1 MSIKQSFEQP
11 SVKLL
16 FCSVSDRPALS
27 KVHFEHLQ
35 SYCDKHDYK
44 CVLEDKSLCNE
55 RAPAWSKI
63 ILLQREMKNNPDY
76 DYIIW
81 IDDDILITNKEK
93 KFEEFIEKY
102 SRDHDIFVSE
112 DALKSYPMNTG
123 IIVCKNNKQTLKYL
137 QHIWQLCEKYP
148 QYKTGVCLWE
158 QDIMTIDYRVN
169 NNKYVKIIPYK
180 TIQTFQRNSNKDW
193 TRGDFSAHFTGMNMD
208 DRIKMRNEVLSM
220 INS

>member
-1 MSIKQSFEQP
+1 MKI
-11 SVKLL
+11 L
-16 FCSVSDRPALS
+16 FCSVSDRPILS
-27 KVHFEHLQ
+27 KINFEHLQ

-44 CVLEDKSLCNE
+44 CVLENKSLCNE

-93 KFEEFIEKY
+93 KFEDFIHQY
-102 SRDHDIFVSE
+102 SCGQDIFVSQ

-123 IIVCKNNKQTLKYL
+123 IIVCKNNCQTLKYL
-137 QHIWQLCEKYP
+137 QHIWQLCEKHP
-148 QYKTGVCLWE
+148 ESKNGGLWE
-158 QDIMTIDYRVN
+158 QDIMARDHPKS
-169 NNKYVKIIPYK
+169 KYVKIIPYK

-193 TRGDFSAHFTGMNMD
+193 TIGDFSAHFTGMNMN
-208 DRIKMRNEVLSM
+208 DRIKMRNEVLK
-220 INS
+220 IIK

>member
-1 MSIKQSFEQP
+1 MTDKSI
-11 SVKLL
+11 L
-16 FCSVSDRPALS
+16 FCSLSDRPNLS
-27 KVHFEHLQ
+27 QILFEHLQ

-44 CVLEDKSLCNE
+44 CVLENKSLCTE

-63 ILLQREMKNNPDY
+63 ILLQREMKNNPEVDY
-76 DYIIW
+76 VVW
-81 IDDDILITNKEK
+81 VDDDILITNKNK
-93 KFEEFIEKY
+93 KFEDFIY
-102 SRDHDIFVSE
+102 SNKDANIIVSE
-112 DALKSYPMNTG
+112 DAIRSYPMNTG
-123 IIVCKNNKQTLKYL
+123 IIICKNDNESMKYL

-158 QDIMTIDYRVN
+158 QDIMTIDYREN